1 MLHFLRY
8 APFDSL
14 AAWRS
19 LLRDAALLRNPAR
32 LPPRHT
38 SLLSRAAMKGRC
50 AVQGRW
56 FSPRPSLDL
65 IRTQVL
71 SWSEGRAL

>member
-8 APFDSL
+8 TPFDSL

-32 LPPRHT
+32 LPAPAHGLAFPCGHERRMCCSG
-38 SLLSRAAMKGRC
+38 SL
-50 AVQGRW
+50 V
-56 FSPRPSLDL
+56 FSEALFNL
-65 IRTQVL
+65 IRKQVL
-71 SWSEGRAL
+71 SVLIV